1 MLIDAWESGLPFAD
15 RNDAQ
20 TYVPKAAH
28 VKGRSLR
35 ALRRVRKHVVR
46 RTLHRIAVEDAAIRK
61 VVHVADRVLDH
72 AVDVVA
78 HPALGL
84 RVVLRGVNAL
94 RERRER
100 DGDEEE
106 GSG

>member
-1 MLIDAWESGLPFAD
+1 
-15 RNDAQ
+15 
-20 TYVPKAAH
+20 
-28 VKGRSLR
+28 
-35 ALRRVRKHVVR
+35 
-46 RTLHRIAVEDAAIRK
+46 
-61 VVHVADRVLDH
+61 VADRVLDH